1 MQMKPLSG
9 HGVTERYECSCKSGI
24 RNGVNPVNIS
34 FGKFEEAVKP
44 TTLDG
49 EDFAAIIGNPGIES
63 GVTGGKRR
71 TRGEKHFEPE

>member
-1 MQMKPLSG
+1 MQMKPLSD
-9 HGVTERYECSCKSGI
+9 HGVDERYESSCKSGI

-34 FGKFEEAVKP
+34 VGKFEEAVKP

-49 EDFAAIIGNPGIES
+49 EDFAAITGNPGIES

>member
-1 MQMKPLSG
+1 MQMKPLSD
-9 HGVTERYECSCKSGI
+9 HGVDERYEPSCKSGI

-49 EDFAAIIGNPGIES
+49 EDFAAITGNPGIES
-63 GVTGGKRR
+63 GVTGGKQIGRA
-71 TRGEKHFEPE
+71 HV

>member
-1 MQMKPLSG
+1 MQMKRLSV
-9 HGVTERYECSCKSGI
+9 HGVDECYESSCKRGI

>member
-1 MQMKPLSG
+1 MRTTPLSG
-9 HGVTERYECSCKSGI
+9 QGVTEPHESSYKSGI

-34 FGKFEEAVKP
+34 FGKFEEAVEP

-49 EDFAAIIGNPGIES
+49 EDFAAIIGNPAIES

-71 TRGEKHFEPE
+71 TRGEKHFDPG